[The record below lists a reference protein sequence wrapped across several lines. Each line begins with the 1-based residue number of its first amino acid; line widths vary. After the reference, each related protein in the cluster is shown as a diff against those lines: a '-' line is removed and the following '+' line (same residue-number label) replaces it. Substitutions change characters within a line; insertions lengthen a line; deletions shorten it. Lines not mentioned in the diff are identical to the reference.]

1 MIKKITI
8 GVLSLLIPI
17 VSNATINTN
26 TADQPAIQQYIQ
38 TLVEKYN
45 FKQHALEKLFAHFE
59 PNEQII
65 ASMNKPYEEQPW
77 SAYRKVFL
85 QPQRISGGVAFWQ
98 KHKKELTKAQAQY
111 GVPASIIVAIL
122 GVETM
127 YGEHTGNYSVFN
139 SLATLAFNYP
149 QRATFFKDELTNYLL
164 LSNEEHFPALQAK
177 GSYAGAMGMM
187 QFMPS
192 NIRKYGV
199 DTSGN
204 KAKSAIFSIANFLK
218 DHGWQNGQAVA
229 APVGSNVNPNW
240 FSDKANQYQ
249 SSQAINRAGIATPKN
264 ISKASFVKLP
274 EDPTSSNWMVY
285 KNFDIIMR
293 YNPRIAYAMAVYQ
306 LSQAIDKA
314 MPTTHG

>member
-1 MIKKITI
+1 MKKIAI
-8 GVLSLLIPI
+8 GLLSLLIPI
-17 VSNATINTN
+17 VSNATIKNN
-26 TADQPAIQQYIQ
+26 AVDQPEIKQYIQ
-38 TLVEKYN
+38 TMVQTYN
-45 FKQHALEKLFAHFE
+45 FKQHELEQLFAHFE

-77 SAYRKVFL
+77 SKYRKVFI

-98 KHKKELTKAQAQY
+98 KHQKDLATAQAQY

-127 YGEHTGNYSVFN
+127 YGQHTGNYSVFN
-139 SLATLAFNYP
+139 SLATLAFDYP
-149 QRATFFKDELTNYLL
+149 KRAKFFKEELTNYLL
-164 LSNEEHFPALQAK
+164 LSHEEHFPALQAK

-199 DTSGN
+199 DTAGN
-204 KAKSAIFSIANFLK
+204 QEKSAIFSIANFLK

-249 SSQAINRAGIATPKN
+249 SSQAINRAGIATPNN
-264 ISKASFVKLP
+264 IAKASFVKLP
-274 EDPTSSNWMVY
+274 EDPTSNNWMVY
-285 KNFDIIMR
+285 KNFHTIMS

-306 LSQAIDKA
+306 LSQAIDKE
-314 MPTTHG
+314 MSNHNG